1 MIKNYCFICLNPS
14 NNKVCQTCNCYAHS
28 SCWGKYLRH
37 TNEDIYYLVKP
48 KGLMLLCNY
57 SIPCPICKTDTN
69 QLLPLTRSRTQE
81 FRLYSSILEVSDIIS
96 NMNNNIT
103 SHERLD
109 NLHRLFKCFKKIKTF
124 INSNSEISTVI
135 KNNLRQLYHQED
147 WKIANQYYME
157 LFEEQIR
164 SE

>member
-1 MIKNYCFICLNPS
+1 MIKNSCFICLNHS

-28 SCWGKYLRH
+28 SCWGKYLSH
-37 TNEDIYYLVKP
+37 TNDDIYCLVEP
-48 KGLMLLCNY
+48 NGLMLLCNY
-57 SIPCPICKTDTN
+57 SIPCPICKTHIN
-69 QLLPLTRSRTQE
+69 QLPPLTRSRTQE
-81 FRLYSSILEVSDIIS
+81 FRLYNSILEVSDIIS
-96 NMNNNIT
+96 NMNDNIM
-103 SHERLD
+103 SRERLE